1 MSSMCWAHLGNCA
14 HWNLELFG
22 IARSAIFAGVLSEA
36 DALGRGSKFKAK
48 KRTRNRLSIDR
59 LVFGNGILGTPLLTK
74 THYRIRS
81 NRARIRTLEME
92 AEVGCGQSLGGWIPI
107 IAIGP
112 PMHHNCTQPDSQTEL
127 WAFHFS
133 KDESRSRKLA
143 ATFDSHAVEDESLAR
158 AAEVV
163 GRAVATMS
171 LGRESGVD
179 SGHC

>member
-36 DALGRGSKFKAK
+36 EALGRGSKFKAK

-81 NRARIRTLEME
+81 NRARIRTLEWR
-92 AEVGCGQSLGGWIPI
+92 LKW
-107 IAIGP
+107 
-112 PMHHNCTQPDSQTEL
+112 
-127 WAFHFS
+127 
-133 KDESRSRKLA
+133 
-143 ATFDSHAVEDESLAR
+143 
-158 AAEVV
+158 VV
-163 GRAVATMS
+163 GNLSVAEHRSKRSAHRCTTIALSPIPRPSFGHFILVRMRADH
-171 LGRESGVD
+171 ESWLQL
-179 SGHC
+179 STPMRWRRRA